1 MKTIIRIHSFV
12 DLITNSSSEIFVSA
26 SQSTVNAIKSLLSNV
41 LKAAGSDRA
50 VDDLFTIEI
59 GYEVVAGEY
68 GDQYPVNAA
77 EFEKIKKAWYNRD
90 EDEDEDAE
98 MLRPYQPGDYIE
110 EVTVVIVT
118 AKDSASK
125 EAKAAAEVL
134 SDLTGLFQIDAS
146 CG

>member
-1 MKTIIRIHSFV
+1 
-12 DLITNSSSEIFVSA
+12 
-26 SQSTVNAIKSLLSNV
+26 
-41 LKAAGSDRA
+41 
-50 VDDLFTIEI
+50 
-59 GYEVVAGEY
+59 
-68 GDQYPVNAA
+68 
-77 EFEKIKKAWYNRD
+77 
-90 EDEDEDAE
+90 